1 MVNKYDIHRK
11 YEYYEVYIYGKFY
24 CTADTHE
31 EAARE
36 VEEYFSKGA

>member
-1 MVNKYDIHRK
+1 MSYHIKRK
-11 YEYYEVYIYGKFY
+11 RDYYEVYINGKFY

-36 VEEYFSKGA
+36 VEDYFNKGE